1 MEKLHMSYD
10 TIMNLDFYIFENI
23 LSHYTEILEDR
34 KKAEEEEMKK
44 HGYDEKNYNPDN
56 MMKQASK
63 NMPKVPSIQMPKI
76 K

>member
-1 MEKLHMSYD
+1 MSYD